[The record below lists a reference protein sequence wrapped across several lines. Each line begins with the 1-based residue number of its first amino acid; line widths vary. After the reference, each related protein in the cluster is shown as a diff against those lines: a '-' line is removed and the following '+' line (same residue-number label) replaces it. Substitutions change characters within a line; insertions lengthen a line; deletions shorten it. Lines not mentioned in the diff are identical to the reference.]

1 MNTAPLLLCAALTA
15 GVAPAAIGADDLL
28 DLFRLAARADATL
41 QGARAD
47 LNAARESGPIA
58 RAARQPQA
66 ALSGAG
72 TLIVSD
78 SAADNTGRH
87 QYSVQ
92 LTQPLYEN
100 RLAANVQIAAA
111 TAGQAQARYDASE
124 QNLILRVAQAYFDV
138 LAAQDTLVFTN
149 TDQAAI
155 ERQLEQAQK
164 RYEVGLIAITDVH
177 EAQARFDL
185 AAAAQI
191 TAQNTV
197 DSALAALQ
205 VIIATRP
212 NALKTMSDRLLLAKP
227 DPIDLD
233 AWIARAKTDNLNLM
247 AAAENARRARANI
260 RAQGFGSHP
269 TIDLVVAHSHSQ
281 TFGGRSAG
289 STDNTVGV
297 QLNWPLYTS
306 GGTAARVRQAE
317 HQLTAALAEVEQT
330 RRAVMQQT
338 SDAYRG
344 VLAGISRV
352 KALRQAVI
360 SNTSALAATEAG
372 FDVGARTI
380 VDVLNAERNLGS
392 AIRDFKRARYDYV
405 LATLSLKQAAGNLA
419 IADLAAING
428 WLD

>member
-1 MNTAPLLLCAALTA
+1 MNTAPLLLCAVLT
-15 GVAPAAIGADDLL
+15 VSIAPTAIGADDLL

-47 LNAARESGPIA
+47 LNAARASGPIA

-66 ALSGAG
+66 MLSGTG
-72 TLIVSD
+72 TFVVSD
-78 SAADNTGRH
+78 SETDNTGRH

-92 LTQPLYEN
+92 LTQPLYDN
-100 RLAANVQIAAA
+100 RLDANVQIADA
-111 TAGQAQARYDASE
+111 TASQAQAEYDASE
-124 QNLILRVAQAYFDV
+124 QTLILRVAQAYFDV

-149 TDQAAI
+149 TDKAAI
-155 ERQLEQAQK
+155 ERQLEQSQK

-185 AAAAQI
+185 VAAAQI

-197 DSALAALQ
+197 DSARAALQ

-212 NALKTMSDRLLLAKP
+212 NTLKTVSDRLPLAPP
-227 DPIDLD
+227 DPVGLD
-233 AWIARAKTDNLNLM
+233 AWIKRAKTDNLSLI
-247 AAAENARRARANI
+247 AATENTRRARANI
-260 RAQGFGSHP
+260 RAQDFGNDP
-269 TIDLVVAHSHSQ
+269 TVNLVVAHSHGQ
-281 TFGGRSAG
+281 TFGGRSG
-289 STDNTVGV
+289 SSTDNTVGV
-297 QLNWPLYTS
+297 QLNWPLYTG

-317 HQLTAALAEVEQT
+317 HQFAAALAAAEQT
-330 RRAVMQQT
+330 HRSVMQQT

-360 SNTSALAATEAG
+360 SNTSALEATEAG
-372 FDVGARTI
+372 FDVGTRTI

-419 IADLAAING
+419 VSDLATING